1 MIKRGT
7 NLQCSGLRTRAGD
20 VVQELAWQELLIIA
34 IALAV
39 GGTAKGLTGLGLPL
53 VAVPVMAGF
62 LGVERAVMTM
72 VIPVLVL
79 NLWLT
84 WTLRDC
90 VKEVPE
96 MPRLLL
102 TSIPGVALGA
112 GVLFLAS
119 ERFLATALATW
130 VVAYLLLRVFHPNL
144 SLAGAARRRL
154 APAVGF
160 AAGSLQAATG
170 ISAPVLVPYVDA
182 LGLTPRAYVFAVATV
197 FSALSGA
204 HFVVLL
210 ALRAYSLEQI
220 TMSLLAVVPAIV
232 FVPLGTKLRGLIQP
246 HVFSQIIRA
255 LLFVMAMR
263 LLYGA
268 WLG

>member
-1 MIKRGT
+1 M
-7 NLQCSGLRTRAGD
+7 
-20 VVQELAWQELLIIA
+20 QELAWEELLIIA

-72 VIPVLVL
+72 VMPVLVL

-84 WTLRDC
+84 WSLRDRI
-90 VKEVPE
+90 EELPE
-96 MPRLLL
+96 MPRLLVASL
-102 TSIPGVALGA
+102 PGVALGA
-112 GVLFLAS
+112 GVLYLAS
-119 ERFLATALATW
+119 EQFLATALAIW
-130 VVAYLLLRVFHPNL
+130 VVAYLLLRFLHPNL

-197 FSALSGA
+197 FSTLSGA

-210 ALRAYSLEQI
+210 GLRAYSLEQF

-246 HVFSQIIRA
+246 HIFSQIIRA

-263 LLYGA
+263 LLYRA